1 MSVYVNS
8 GISQNYNKFLLVF
21 QNLKMSDVHVHNCQI
36 TKPPSVVTAVSDLAS
51 KLASQDNVTDEVKVA
66 GSVAII
72 IPKESTDGSSSE
84 LYLSAD
90 GRQKKSD
97 LANSK
102 NVGDSNTYF
111 KVS

>member
-1 MSVYVNS
+1 M
-8 GISQNYNKFLLVF
+8 
-21 QNLKMSDVHVHNCQI
+21 HNITAKPTQI

-51 KLASQDNVTDEVKVA
+51 KLASQDNVTDEVKAA
-66 GSVAII
+66 GSVAVI
-72 IPKESTDGSSSE
+72 IPNESTDGSASE

-90 GRQKKSD
+90 RRQKKSD